1 VRWKCLYSLP
11 FPTLPFLTCSR
22 TLVTRCFLTSNLVR
36 ELQIAHYRKELR
48 EFLASWRG
56 SDAEMKHLYGQSS
69 PAFRNWLDTVVYKN
83 ANQRLSQLLHGEL
96 RRETFSQQQLQDMGW
111 PV

>member
-1 VRWKCLYSLP
+1 LI
-11 FPTLPFLTCSR
+11 
-22 TLVTRCFLTSNLVR
+22 TRCFSDLEFYSWS
-36 ELQIAHYRKELR
+36 QIAHYRKELR

-69 PAFRNWLDTVVYKN
+69 PAFRDWLDTVVYKN

-96 RRETFSQQQLQDMGW
+96 RRETFSQQHLQDMGW
-111 PV
+111 PVG